1 VTDTDFPKIISF
13 NAPTINGGCTNPSFH
28 YAVDQS
34 NITSSVSK
42 YDIVDVKPNTN
53 EIILNMLDVDTLP
66 GEYNITIQVNHPDS
80 KNYLTSNFW
89 FTLRILAGIC

>member
-1 VTDTDFPKIISF
+1 MIGACD
-13 NAPTINGGCTNPSFH
+13 PSFH

-42 YDIVDVKPNTN
+42 YDIVDVEPDTKK
-53 EIILNMLDVDTLP
+53 IIFNMLDVDTLP
-66 GEYNITIQVNHPDS
+66 GEYNITIQVNHPVY
-80 KNYLTSNFW
+80 NYYPTSNFW